1 MGLGVFEFVEKWLE
15 EIPQPKVPAIGTERS
30 AKRRKLDSTTFSLP
44 SPERSVASSD
54 PGQGRQYSDP
64 RMNPETPQKRKSVDQ
79 TVDNDDTPRPN
90 KVPSTP
96 TGSAIMRDAPSMS
109 ASDSSQ
115 RSGRSSPSRTFPFTG
130 IDGHYLN
137 SMTLDPNHDGFPSGL
152 EELLQTMDDI
162 MEKRDIVPEYLKS
175 EIEKPTQTDKTLRRL
190 RSYAYTSSSDF
201 GLDSD
206 DLIPANRFLS
216 TVIGLSKF
224 AGQCQD
230 DSYDETGWNHLVHT
244 PILQTV
250 FRGGQWPSN
259 ALIDFAPC
267 MNASVVTAYHRFFT
281 APSKVDYTLY
291 INPKFDSDDGV
302 NEAIE
307 KLYKSPFGL
316 SIETKRYGGD
326 LRRADVQTAAWH
338 AAQWTYLKSQA
349 GDAVDELPFLPGIIV
364 QGHEW
369 KFVATT
375 RKNNETILWSSFQF
389 GTSQT
394 AVGVLQ
400 IMAGLHRLKR
410 WSKDVYWPWYKKN
423 VLKLRVKTV

>member
-15 EIPQPKVPAIGTERS
+15 QIPQPKVPAIETERS

-54 PGQGRQYSDP
+54 PGQDRQYSAP
-64 RMNPETPQKRKSVDQ
+64 RMNPETPLKRKSVDQ

-90 KVPSTP
+90 KVSSTP
-96 TGSAIMRDAPSMS
+96 TGSSIMRDAPSMS
-109 ASDSSQ
+109 ASDTSQ

-152 EELLQTMDDI
+152 EELLQNMDDI
-162 MEKRDIVPEYLKS
+162 MGKRDIVPEYLKS

-216 TVIGLSKF
+216 TVISLSKF

-250 FRGGQWPSN
+250 FRGGQWPGN

-281 APSKVDYTLY
+281 APSKVDYALY

-307 KLYKSPFGL
+307 KLYKSPFGSVNHTAFGPLSKYPSSL

-338 AAQWTYLKSQA
+338 AAQWTYLRSQA

-375 RKNNETILWSSFQF
+375 RKNNETVRKAS
-389 GTSQT
+389 
-394 AVGVLQ
+394 LQ
-400 IMAGLHRLKR
+400 ELYRLE
-410 WSKDVYWPWYKKN
+410 N
-423 VLKLRVKTV
+423 

>member
-1 MGLGVFEFVEKWLE
+1 LE

-30 AKRRKLDSTTFSLP
+30 AKRRKLDSATFSLP

-307 KLYKSPFGL
+307 KLYKSPFGSVNHTAFGPLSKYPSSL

-375 RKNNETILWSSFQF
+375 RKNNETVRKAS
-389 GTSQT
+389 
-394 AVGVLQ
+394 LQ
-400 IMAGLHRLKR
+400 ELYRLE
-410 WSKDVYWPWYKKN
+410 N
-423 VLKLRVKTV
+423 